1 MEGSCPLEEPLLPR
15 IDALDANDAEGKH
28 RGRLRSSHL
37 GVGRFFTTE
46 TERALARRKSVI
58 ERKLGKKRLR
68 AEGYNGYFCL
78 CFDDVNLFVS
88 PK

>member
-28 RGRLRSSHL
+28 RGRLRSGHL
-37 GVGRFFTTE
+37 GVGRFFTTK

-58 ERKLGKKRLR
+58 ERKLGKKSSR
-68 AEGYNGYFCL
+68 AEVYNEYFCL
-78 CFDDVNLFVS
+78 CFDDVTLFTS